1 MYLFVFEFDYDVLSS
16 PFHVIVVVLSN
27 YYFLF
32 FIEVEPAG
40 AFKQWPRTRTFGHFV
55 HYLNPCSFPRLSV
68 SLLFTLQSQRLKSL
82 FEPFRSQHTPFN
94 SNPHFHSAFVAS
106 TASTKKILFFPGE
119 FYFFLYIFSVM
130 LCLYQFANLCVAK
143 TSHVSGAWGGVC

>member
-1 MYLFVFEFDYDVLSS
+1 MPTFEPHKRQHWRWKKKDKTTLETTKQFLIVQIKYVLSIKERKKKYIVLFFDYDVLSS

-40 AFKQWPRTRTFGHFV
+40 AFKQWPHTRTFGHFV

-68 SLLFTLQSQRLKSL
+68 SLFIHHISIIFIPFLNSL
-82 FEPFRSQHTPFN
+82 
-94 SNPHFHSAFVAS
+94 S
-106 TASTKKILFFPGE
+106 T
-119 FYFFLYIFSVM
+119 
-130 LCLYQFANLCVAK
+130 
-143 TSHVSGAWGGVC
+143 TSLNNGVWGCGARHHKF